1 MDCIEMLKEN
11 QDSIEI
17 SSNAKGQFS
26 YKVKVYGNS
35 KTEEGRKEM
44 GERLSALKAKA
55 DSY

>member
-1 MDCIEMLKEN
+1 MLKEN